1 MMILLYGKE
10 LQKVLEE
17 FGRMGKR
24 FLKSDTG
31 FGRKGN
37 GFIRGNRY
45 GGRGRGD
52 MNKLRSN
59 SRREMGCFG
68 FGDKNHR
75 YSYLDYNR
83 VMGPIG
89 VQKGKGK
96 RPHTPS
102 ASSSTPTLSLRMMI
116 KCEGSSQPQQEME
129 LSDDEKV

>member
-1 MMILLYGKE
+1 
-10 LQKVLEE
+10 EE
-17 FGRMGKR
+17 SEFNDEYNFMVKNFKR

-37 GFIRGNRY
+37 EFIRGNRY

-75 YSYLDYNR
+75 CA
-83 VMGPIG
+83 M
-89 VQKGKGK
+89 
-96 RPHTPS
+96 
-102 ASSSTPTLSLRMMI
+102 
-116 KCEGSSQPQQEME
+116 
-129 LSDDEKV
+129 